1 MVANCDERA
10 YVGPVVHDELAIH
23 RVLARYCHTIDDGA
37 FDEFERLWA
46 DDAEFAL
53 RGDVIRGRGAI
64 RDAIEAM
71 QPLERRGRHLTMNTV
86 VDIDGDTAHAV
97 SDFLF
102 FGRGPGAP
110 AEGTADLQYLGRYH
124 DDFVRTDAGWQFGRR
139 EIEFW

>member
-1 MVANCDERA
+1 MVANCDDHA
-10 YVGPVVHDELAIH
+10 YVGSVVHDELAIH

-37 FDEFERLWA
+37 FDEFETLWA

-53 RGDVIRGRGAI
+53 RGDVTRGRDAI

-71 QPLERRGRHLTMNTV
+71 QPPERRGRHLTMNSV
-86 VDIDGDTAHAV
+86 VDLDGDAAHVV

-102 FGRGPGAP
+102 FGRDPGAP
-110 AEGTADLQYLGRYH
+110 AEGTADLRYLGRYH
-124 DDFVRTDAGWQFGRR
+124 DDFVRTDAGWQFRRR